1 MGIKDLRLPL
11 AVGVSAFV
19 ALYVLLSA
27 IGSAGHGPGAVFSYS
42 ALGACAVAFGALL
55 TDWKT

>member
-1 MGIKDLRLPL
+1 MSMKNLGLPL

-27 IGSAGHGPGAVFSYS
+27 IGGAGHGPGTVFSFS

-55 TDWKT
+55 TDWKP